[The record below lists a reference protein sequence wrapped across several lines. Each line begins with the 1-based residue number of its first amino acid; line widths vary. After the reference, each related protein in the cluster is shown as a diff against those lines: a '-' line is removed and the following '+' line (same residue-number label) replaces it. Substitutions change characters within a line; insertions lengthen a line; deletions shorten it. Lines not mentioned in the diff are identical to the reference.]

1 MNRDYHR
8 FGQGLTG
15 RGNTRPSIPTMGM
28 WGNGPP
34 MSGAWGANYNP
45 SDLAQRHFLMNKD
58 MQKPT
63 IGTAVGLS
71 TEQKAYQYQLDPSK
85 GKGGFDVGMTGT
97 GGLYAKT
104 GRISKRTAGVK
115 SKKRGKAKTGGRK
128 ADYPKTG
135 GMKAKKPRVRISVAK
150 ELKEIWAKEDAKKK
164 PRVKCNIGEEL
175 KEIWAK
181 EDAKKSKRK
190 SKRGKARTGGP
201 PLKLYPTS
209 QQRKEMERKRQPQQI
224 PVKIDPRAFERA
236 KKRAEGMYPKLA
248 EGQVKP
254 KVLIPEAKK
263 PGDTKGFYENVRAAI
278 NKASTSGLYKR
289 KRNQRKCRGKRK

>member
-34 MSGAWGANYNP
+34 MAGAWGANYNP

-201 PLKLYPTS
+201 LYIQPTS
-209 QQRKEMERKRQPQQI
+209 QQRQQKKPQQI
-224 PVKIDPRAFERA
+224 PVKIDPRLLERA
-236 KKRAEGMYPKLA
+236 KLRAQGKLPKLA
-248 EGQVKP
+248 DRRPQP
-254 KVLIPEAKK
+254 KNL
-263 PGDTKGFYENVRAAI
+263 GTKGFYENVRAAI